1 MTSTRTTKALGYVA
15 LTCAVLASFG
25 SLSQA
30 QAYSKKVR
38 AACAGDHQNFCAQ
51 YVPESAQARR
61 CFESN
66 RKSLSKQCVSAL
78 IDAGEVP
85 AKYLK
90 K

>member
-1 MTSTRTTKALGYVA
+1 MTYFKTALVVGVIVAQCATTTGA
-15 LTCAVLASFG
+15 F
-25 SLSQA
+25 
-30 QAYSKKVR
+30 AYSPKVR
-38 AACAGDHQNFCAQ
+38 KACAGDYQNFCSQ

-66 RKSLSKQCVSAL
+66 RKSLSKFCVSAL

-85 AKYLK
+85 RKYLK

>member
-1 MTSTRTTKALGYVA
+1 MTFATTKSTLGVLALSLAA
-15 LTCAVLASFG
+15 LTTLGVH
-25 SLSQA
+25 SQA
-30 QAYSKKVR
+30 LAYSKKVR

-66 RKSLSKQCVSAL
+66 RKGLTKQCVSAL